1 MFMQNNLSFT
11 DAIRES
17 TLQCMEHDPRIF
29 IMGLGVSYQNG
40 ADGTTKGLKTLFPDR
55 IFDTPVSE
63 SSVTGAGV
71 GAAISGMRPI
81 IHHGR
86 VEFALYALDQ
96 IITQAA
102 KWNYMF
108 GGGNPVP
115 IVFRIA
121 VGRQWGNGPQHT
133 QALYSLFGAVPG
145 LKVVIPSSP
154 VQAKGLLSSAL
165 RENGPVVYLEPRWLY
180 GTREN
185 VPASNYFEDLSRAK
199 TVREGSDITIVTYGD
214 GVIEALKADRLLR
227 EHNISA
233 EIIDL
238 VSLQPIDHETIAK
251 SVVKTGRLA
260 TFDTTHGCFCVGAEI
275 IAKLCQSNFSALK
288 AAPLSIACPN
298 VPCPTSTALSA
309 MFYPTKLDL
318 VREIQKLLGKDVTG
332 YPSLSFEELHLSPK
346 FDFSKNE

>member
-1 MFMQNNLSFT
+1 MHNNISFT
-11 DAIRES
+11 EAILES
-17 TLQCMEHDPRIF
+17 TLQSMELDPAIF

-40 ADGTTKGLKTLFPDR
+40 ADGTTKGLKARFPDR

-71 GAAISGMRPI
+71 GAAIAGMRPI

-96 IITQAA
+96 IVTQAA

-145 LKVVIPSSP
+145 LKVVIPSCP

-165 RENGPVVYLEPRWLY
+165 REKGPVIYLESRWLY
-180 GTREN
+180 GTRAN
-185 VPASNYFEDLSRAK
+185 VPGSLYFEDLSRAK
-199 TVREGSDITIVTYGD
+199 IVREGADITLVTYGD
-214 GVIEALKADRLLR
+214 GMIEAIKADRLLR
-227 EHNISA
+227 ECGVSA

-251 SVVKTGRLA
+251 SVRKTGRLV
-260 TFDTTHGCFCVGAEI
+260 TFDTTHGCFCVGSEI
-275 IAKLCQSNFSALK
+275 IAKLCQSDFNALK
-288 AAPLSIACPN
+288 AAPISIACPN
-298 VPCPTSTALSA
+298 IPCPTSTALSA
-309 MFYPTKLDL
+309 MFYPTRLDI
-318 VREIQKLLGKDVTG
+318 VRTVQSLLGKNVPA
-332 YPSLSFEELHLSPK
+332 YPALSFEELHLSPK
-346 FDFSKNE
+346 FDFGKNE